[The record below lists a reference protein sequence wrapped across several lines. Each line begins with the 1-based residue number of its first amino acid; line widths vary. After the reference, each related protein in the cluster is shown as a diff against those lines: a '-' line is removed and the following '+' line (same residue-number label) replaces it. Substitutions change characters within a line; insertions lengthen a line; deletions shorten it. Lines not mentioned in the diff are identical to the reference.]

1 MRLSH
6 LAIAFAAAAAAALTA
21 CEARIGNDAPP
32 VAENASAA
40 GRAEDGR
47 VTVEAPGF
55 NMSINIPEGLR
66 GGSNMDDDSDLIYP
80 GSTFGGIHV
89 QGGTD
94 RQGGER
100 GGEVELR
107 FTSGDAIE
115 RVVAWYR
122 DPARN
127 EKINIASVTQDGPS
141 FVVSGASRSDND
153 RFTLRLS
160 PNGSGTEGRLLIIDN
175 D

>member
-6 LAIAFAAAAAAALTA
+6 LAASIAAVAALTA

-32 VAENASAA
+32 VAENATAA
-40 GRAEDGR
+40 GRAEEGR
-47 VTVEAPGF
+47 LTVEAPGF
-55 NMSINIPEGLR
+55 NMSINIPEGIR
-66 GGSNMDDDSDLIYP
+66 SEANMDDDSDLIYP

-89 QGGTD
+89 QGGTE
-94 RQGGER
+94 RAGGDR

-107 FTSGDAIE
+107 FSTGDAID

-122 DPARN
+122 DPARSQ
-127 EKINIASVTQDGPS
+127 EISIASVTPDGNG
-141 FVVSGASRSDND
+141 FTVTGTGRRGND
-153 RFTLRLS
+153 PFTLRLA
-160 PNGSGTEGRLLIIDN
+160 PRGSGTEGRLLLVDN

>member
-6 LAIAFAAAAAAALTA
+6 LAIAFAAAAALTA

-32 VAENASAA
+32 VADNASAA
-40 GRAEDGR
+40 GRAAEGR
-47 VTVEAPGF
+47 LTVEAPGF
-55 NMSINIPEGLR
+55 NMSINIPEGIA
-66 GGSNMDDDSDLIYP
+66 GDSNMADDSDLIYP
-80 GSTFGGIHV
+80 GSRFGGIHV
-89 QGGTD
+89 QGNAE
-94 RQGGER
+94 RQGRDR

-107 FTSGDAIE
+107 FTTGDAID

-127 EKINIASVTQDGPS
+127 EKIEIASVTQDGNS
-141 FVVSGASRSDND
+141 FVVSGADRNDND

-160 PNGSGTEGRLLIIDN
+160 PSGSGTEGRLLMVDN
-175 D
+175 N

>member
-6 LAIAFAAAAAAALTA
+6 LATSVAAVAALTA

-32 VAENASAA
+32 VAENATAA
-40 GRAEDGR
+40 GRAEEGR
-47 VTVEAPGF
+47 LTVEAPGF

-66 GGSNMDDDSDLIYP
+66 SEANMDDDSDLIYP

-89 QGGTD
+89 QGGTERPGRD
-94 RQGGER
+94 R

-107 FTSGDAIE
+107 FSTADAID

-122 DPARN
+122 DPARGQ
-127 EKINIASVTQDGPS
+127 EISIASVTPDGNG
-141 FVVSGASRSDND
+141 FVVSGASRRDND
-153 RFTLRLS
+153 QFTLRLA
-160 PNGSGTEGRLLIIDN
+160 PRGSGTEGRLLIVDN
-175 D
+175 N

>member
-1 MRLSH
+1 MRLTH
-6 LAIAFAAAAAAALTA
+6 LATAAVALVALTA

-32 VAENASAA
+32 VAENATAA
-40 GRAEDGR
+40 GRAEEGR
-47 VTVEAPGF
+47 LTVEAPGF

-66 GGSNMDDDSDLIYP
+66 SEANMDDDSDLIYP

-89 QGGTD
+89 QGGAERPGRD
-94 RQGGER
+94 R

-107 FTSGDAIE
+107 FTTGDAID

-127 EKINIASVTQDGPS
+127 AEINVASVTRDGNG
-141 FVVSGASRSDND
+141 FVVNGTGRRDND
-153 RFTLRLS
+153 RFTLRLA
-160 PNGSGTEGRLLIIDN
+160 PRGSGTEGRLLLVDN

>member
-1 MRLSH
+1 MRLPH
-6 LAIAFAAAAAAALTA
+6 FATAIAAAAALTA

-40 GRAEDGR
+40 GRAEEGKL
-47 VTVEAPGF
+47 TVEAPGF

-66 GGSNMDDDSDLIYP
+66 GDTNMDDDSDLIYP
-80 GSTFGGIHV
+80 GSSFGGIHV
-89 QGGTD
+89 QGGTE
-94 RQGGER
+94 RQGREH

-107 FTSGDAIE
+107 FTSGDAID

-122 DPARN
+122 DPARR
-127 EKINIASVTQDGPS
+127 EKIDIASVTQEGNG
-141 FVVSGASRSDND
+141 FVVTGTGRRDND

-160 PNGSGTEGRLLIIDN
+160 PNGSGTEGRLLMVDR